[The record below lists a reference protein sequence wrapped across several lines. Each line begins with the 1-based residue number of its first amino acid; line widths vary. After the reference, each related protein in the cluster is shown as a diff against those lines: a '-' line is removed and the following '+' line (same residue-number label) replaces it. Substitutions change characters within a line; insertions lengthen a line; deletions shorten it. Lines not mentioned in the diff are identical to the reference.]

1 VRQAAAKATLD
12 SAFADHTHGALSGQP
27 VLSSSMAERSPKQLQ
42 KCLLLYDGE
51 CRLCVTA
58 KRGLERLETHRSA
71 DGVRLIAYQSEEA
84 KQALGADYRPGRPDV
99 ALLLY
104 PDGRVAGGLDA
115 FLPLLPGL
123 KGGRILAVLFK
134 FPPVKPFAYVLYRFI
149 ARYRYR
155 LFGEVPLEH
164 RMDNLGP
171 RP

>member
-1 VRQAAAKATLD
+1 MSNRAMAE
-12 SAFADHTHGALSGQP
+12 
-27 VLSSSMAERSPKQLQ
+27 SSSNRGQ
-42 KCLLLYDGE
+42 KCLLLYDGQ

-58 KRGLERLETHRSA
+58 KRGLERLETDRSA
-71 DGVRLIAYQSEEA
+71 DEVRLIAYQSEEA

-123 KGGRILAVLFK
+123 KGGRILAGLFK
-134 FPPVKPFAYVLYRFI
+134 FPLVKPLAYLFYRFI

-155 LFGEVPLEH
+155 LFGEVPLET
-164 RMDNLGP
+164 RD
-171 RP
+171 RPPHP